1 MKIKYAVMALVG
13 AAALTSCDLD
23 EKLYSSVTPETFI
36 TSKESTYA
44 ILARPFT
51 HWKWYLGSER
61 WMLQELTTDEM
72 VCPARGK
79 DFYNGGEYVRLH
91 EFTWTPTDRWI
102 KGTYEGTTEAIAR
115 TLEAKA
121 DLEAVD
127 YTKIGMTEADKADNV
142 NQLNAL
148 LAWFY
153 MRGLDY
159 FGGMPIY
166 HSNND
171 AVAGRS
177 TAKETYDY
185 IESLLKTAI
194 PNLKQKTQLGASEE
208 GYIKQGAAAAM
219 LAELYFNAKSYIGEE
234 HFDECAQICQDI
246 IDGKYGA
253 YKLDNTWYGPF
264 CFDNDKSPEAMWN
277 VPSQNAKL
285 EYNWYYRYFYHS
297 NADKYFNISF
307 PASTWNG
314 FGLAPSKESA
324 TSGVYTD
331 FKLGNPYAKFND
343 KDLRKKPYVYE
354 GNGKY
359 QGMFLVGKQVNPH
372 TGEKDMG
379 TSMQAGKVIDL
390 VDYVNAGNK
399 GSNYINADEN
409 SCIRLVKLPI
419 PNKDDQTMLWNPDWP
434 AMRLTEVYYMLAE
447 CKWRKGD
454 GAGAAKLINQVRKR
468 NFENG
473 NDPDPVPDNF
483 DVYRLA
489 DEWMIEFL
497 GEGRRRTDL
506 IRLGLWTTENWW
518 VHTATNDDNKKLFP
532 IPSQDIQANPL
543 LKQNPGY

>member
-23 EKLYSSVTPETFI
+23 EKFYSSVTPETFI

-277 VPSQNAKL
+277 GPS
-285 EYNWYYRYFYHS
+285 
-297 NADKYFNISF
+297 
-307 PASTWNG
+307 
-314 FGLAPSKESA
+314 
-324 TSGVYTD
+324 
-331 FKLGNPYAKFND
+331 
-343 KDLRKKPYVYE
+343 
-354 GNGKY
+354 
-359 QGMFLVGKQVNPH
+359 
-372 TGEKDMG
+372 
-379 TSMQAGKVIDL
+379 
-390 VDYVNAGNK
+390 
-399 GSNYINADEN
+399 
-409 SCIRLVKLPI
+409 
-419 PNKDDQTMLWNPDWP
+419 
-434 AMRLTEVYYMLAE
+434 
-447 CKWRKGD
+447 
-454 GAGAAKLINQVRKR
+454 
-468 NFENG
+468 
-473 NDPDPVPDNF
+473 
-483 DVYRLA
+483 
-489 DEWMIEFL
+489 
-497 GEGRRRTDL
+497 RRD
-506 IRLGLWTTENWW
+506 
-518 VHTATNDDNKKLFP
+518 
-532 IPSQDIQANPL
+532 
-543 LKQNPGY
+543 